1 LKLANQLSSPPDGY
15 KADVAEQLLHGNCSK
30 SDDHK
35 ASSDVKDWLRHLEDA
50 GNVTDLGIT
59 AIVHGVDA
67 YRSIAGH
74 LGLRDSYLTS
84 NTCLV
89 AADASM
95 ERDFTTNGVAGG
107 LRCPF
112 AKLNGDNHAPPQVED
127 GKPETCAKDDLLD
140 PIKAEFHCGAQS
152 ARSVS
157 ERSKTARC
165 PIRYLDNHSPEEV
178 AQYFE
183 NHKHEI
189 PRSHA
194 LCIKRYQADGQTRRM
209 LDEKYKDTVQML
221 KGLGK
226 HHQPYLHAPSIPDVG
241 QLPDPSSAARVEEW
255 AEEVHA
261 KSPEGDEMHPP
272 DEAGEVKVEG
282 YDDRVNQFDRS
293 LRDVRVG
300 ESPSRPW
307 GIHVPVPSSM
317 PPEAAAPVTANGDP
331 SQPWTEQDVE
341 SALHV
346 PPVIEHVDNSRSS
359 RRPADAPRCPF
370 HKPDQTWTA
379 DVSSATERRTFP
391 KVGSPPK
398 IDTASISLPDADGE
412 GISTPNPFNS
422 PPRGQSPRPAQPNMV
437 FNGPVFFGYSPEAT
451 AALLE
456 RLGGSRKT

>member
-1 LKLANQLSSPPDGY
+1 
-15 KADVAEQLLHGNCSK
+15 VAEQLLHGNCSR
-30 SDDHK
+30 SDHHK
-35 ASSDVKDWLRHLEDA
+35 ASSDVKDWLRHLEDT
-50 GNVTDLGIT
+50 GYVTDSGIT
-59 AIVHGVDA
+59 AVVHGVDA
-67 YRSIAGH
+67 YRSIAVH

-89 AADASM
+89 AADAQPKGSM

-112 AKLNGDNHAPPQVED
+112 AKLNGDDHATPQVEH

-194 LCIKRYQADGQTRRM
+194 LCIKRYQTDSQTRRM

-221 KGLGK
+221 KGLGR
-226 HHQPYLHAPSIPDVG
+226 HHQPYLHAPSIPDAG
-241 QLPDPSSAARVEEW
+241 QLPDPSAAARVEEW

-261 KSPEGDEMHPP
+261 KSLAGDEMHP
-272 DEAGEVKVEG
+272 DETREVEG
-282 YDDRVNQFDRS
+282 EDDRANQFDRS

-307 GIHVPVPSSM
+307 GIHVPVPSSV
-317 PPEAAAPVTANGDP
+317 PPEATAPVANGVP
-331 SQPWTEQDVE
+331 SQPWSEQEVE

-346 PPVIEHVDNSRSS
+346 PPVIEHIDNSRSN
-359 RRPADAPRCPF
+359 RPPADDARCPF
-370 HKPDQTWTA
+370 HKADQTWTGG
-379 DVSSATERRTFP
+379 DSSATERRTTP
-391 KVGSPPK
+391 KAGSPPK
-398 IDTASISLPDADGE
+398 RGTASPSIADAHED
-412 GISTPNPFNS
+412 GISTPNPFTS
-422 PPRGQSPRPAQPNMV
+422 PPRGGSPRPAQPTLV

-456 RLGGSRKT
+456 RLGGPRKV